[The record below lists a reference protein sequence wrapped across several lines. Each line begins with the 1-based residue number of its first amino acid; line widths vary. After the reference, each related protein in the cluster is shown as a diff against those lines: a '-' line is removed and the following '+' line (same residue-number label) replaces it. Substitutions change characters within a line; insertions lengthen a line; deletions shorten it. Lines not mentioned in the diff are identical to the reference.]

1 MIRQRVLLGSLLLST
16 GLVAAG
22 AAQGQPVKVTEEKP
36 GLLKQAKIAP
46 DAATATAQ
54 AKFPTGTLKSG
65 EIEKE
70 GGKLIYSFDIQL
82 PGVKGT
88 EEVHVDAATGVVIK
102 TEHEAPPKPKR
113 VKPKPAKK
121 PATP

>member
-1 MIRQRVLLGSLLLST
+1 MIRQRIMCLSLVLSA
-16 GLVAAG
+16 GLATVTL
-22 AAQGQPVKVTEEKP
+22 AQGKPVKVTEEKR

-54 AKFPTGTLKSG
+54 AKFPTGTIKSG

-82 PGVKGT
+82 PGAKGI
-88 EEVHVDAATGVVIK
+88 EEVHVDAATGAVIK
-102 TEHEAPPKPKR
+102 TEHEAPPKPKP
-113 VKPKPAKK
+113 VKK
-121 PATP
+121 PPTP